1 VVHITTATYTVPDA
15 KKRKHKSVQT
25 PSGNRLILMDL
36 SLEVFMDV
44 DYNLV
49 KVTVR
54 DPEKSDMA
62 G

>member
-1 VVHITTATYTVPDA
+1 
-15 KKRKHKSVQT
+15 
-25 PSGNRLILMDL
+25 MDL
-36 SLEVFMDV
+36 DLEVFMDV

-54 DPEKSDMA
+54 DPAKSDMA